1 MITVWLCN
9 FLSKEYQ
16 HKSCSKNVGEIHNW
30 CQHLIHFG
38 DPESPKNTDG
48 LTVFFALL
56 GSACVKAAHK
66 MFVKF
71 TTRVNFTNILR
82 EVFMNADRKNA
93 KKD

>member
-1 MITVWLCN
+1 MITFWLCN
-9 FLSKEYQ
+9 FLSKEHQ

-30 CQHLIHFG
+30 CQHLTHFG
-38 DPESPKNTDG
+38 DPESPNLDCI
-48 LTVFFALL
+48 FALL

-82 EVFMNADRKNA
+82 EVFMNSDPKNA
-93 KKD
+93 KKRLIA